1 MSLRKCGINGKWVG
15 RFGEDSEKGWT
26 NYTPC
31 FTPEIR
37 DIMRRL
43 GSEDEAQV
51 TKFLTSSTC

>member
-1 MSLRKCGINGKWVG
+1 MSLRKCGMNGKWIG

-51 TKFLTSSTC
+51 NE